1 MAGLNGESVD
11 EAGRGMIRVAFDAT
25 ACLGVRTGV
34 GRFAF
39 EVLQRIA
46 PYPDLELSAFAVSW
60 RGRDRLADLMPSG
73 VRVVTRP
80 MAARP
85 LRSAWTRLD
94 HPRIEAWTG
103 PVDVVHGP
111 NYVVPPSRAARV
123 VTVHDL
129 TPLRFPELASRDTRD
144 YPALIARAI
153 GSGAWVQ
160 TPTEFVR
167 AEVIEHFAVDP
178 DKVIAVP
185 YGVTPPAPLTES
197 TDAAA
202 GRRLAGVDRYVLA
215 LGTVEPRKDLTALIA
230 AFDKVG
236 ATDPGL
242 GLVIAGQDGWG
253 ADAVDAA
260 SAQAHHSD
268 RIRRLGHVDESARAA
283 LLRGATVL
291 AYPSRYEGFGL
302 PPLEAMDVGVPVVA
316 TDAGSLP
323 EVLGD
328 AAEFVEAGL
337 LEGDPP
343 AGIAALAEALR
354 RVSSDDELRV
364 RLVRRGHT
372 QAARYTWD
380 TTAEAVAELYRRAA
394 GQTPLVT

>member
-1 MAGLNGESVD
+1 
-11 EAGRGMIRVAFDAT
+11 MIRVAFDAT

-34 GRFAF
+34 GRFAY
-39 EVLQRIA
+39 ELLQRIA
-46 PYPDLELSAFAVSW
+46 RIPDLDVTAFAVSW
-60 RGRDRLADLMPSG
+60 RGRDDLADVVPPG
-73 VRVVTRP
+73 VRIVSRP

-85 LRSAWTRLD
+85 LRLAWTRSNQ
-94 HPRIEAWTG
+94 PRIETWTG

-111 NYVVPPSRAARV
+111 NYVVPPSRGARI

-129 TPLRFPELASRDTRD
+129 TPLRFPELANRDTRD
-144 YPALIARAI
+144 YPALIARAVR
-153 GSGAWVQ
+153 SGAWVQ

-178 DKVIAVP
+178 DRVVAVP
-185 YGVTPPAPLTES
+185 YGVTPPAPLDDS

-202 GRRLAGVDRYVLA
+202 GRRLAGVTRYVLA

-230 AFDKVG
+230 AFDQVA
-236 ATDPGL
+236 ATDPDL

-253 ADAVDAA
+253 ADAVDTA
-260 SAQAHHSD
+260 SAQARHTD
-268 RIRRLGHVDESARAA
+268 RIKRLGHVDESARAA

-328 AAEFVEAGL
+328 AAEFVDAGL
-337 LEGDPP
+337 LEDDRP
-343 AGIAALAEALR
+343 AGITALAEALR
-354 RVSSDDELRV
+354 RVSTDDELRGE
-364 RLVRRGHT
+364 LVRRGHSR
-372 QAARYTWD
+372 AARYTWD
-380 TTAEAVAELYRRAA
+380 ATAEAVAELYRRAA
-394 GQTPLVT
+394 GGADQGRSGPATVS